1 MCSFFGLASS
11 QDQKVDSLQI
21 NILKTKIEC
30 KTKNW
35 NPWQILSFGLAKMG
49 IFFSQGVHIL
59 VFQVVG
65 LANLQK
71 K

>member
-1 MCSFFGLASS
+1 VFIFWSCKFTRPKSRL
-11 QDQKVDSLQI
+11 LTN
-21 NILKTKIEC
+21 NILKNKFEC

-49 IFFSQGVHIL
+49 IFFSQGVRIL